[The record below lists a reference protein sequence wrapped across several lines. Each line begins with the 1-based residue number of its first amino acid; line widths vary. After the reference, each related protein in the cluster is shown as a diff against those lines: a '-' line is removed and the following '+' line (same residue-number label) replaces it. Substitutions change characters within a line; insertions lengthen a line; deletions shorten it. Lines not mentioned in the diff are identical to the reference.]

1 MRLGMIGLGRM
12 GANMARRL
20 MRHGHE
26 VVASDVDAQAVAVM
40 AREGATP
47 AASAPALVEQLPT
60 PRVIWLM
67 VPHRFVDEAIA
78 SVLPALSA
86 GDLLVDGG
94 NSHFEED
101 VRRARQLENIGI
113 HYVDVGTSGG
123 VWGLD
128 RGYCLMIGG
137 RKDAVDRLTPVFEA
151 LAPGGEG
158 TRPAA
163 RGFLYCGPPGAGHF
177 VKMVHNAIEYGLMAA
192 YAEGFNLL
200 KRGPFEFALPDIA
213 EVWRHGSVVESWL
226 LDLTAEALANDPQL
240 AAFEGRVGDS
250 GEGRWAAHAAIDA
263 AVPLPV
269 TTAAL
274 FARFSSRNEDD
285 FANRLLSAM
294 RNQFGGHKE

>member
-1 MRLGMIGLGRM
+1 
-12 GANMARRL
+12 
-20 MRHGHE
+20 
-26 VVASDVDAQAVAVM
+26 VVASDVDAAALN
-40 AREGATP
+40 AIGRDGATP
-47 AASAPALVEQLPT
+47 AASASLLVDKLAS

-78 SVLPALSA
+78 SVLPQLSA
-86 GDLLVDGG
+86 GDVIVDGG
-94 NSHFEED
+94 NSHFQEA
-101 VRRARQLENIGI
+101 VRRARQLETIGI
-113 HYVDVGTSGG
+113 HFVDVGTSGG
-123 VWGLD
+123 IWGLE

-137 RKDAVDRLTPVFEA
+137 RRDIADRLTPLFEA

-158 TRPAA
+158 ARPAT

-200 KRGPFEFALPDIA
+200 KRGPYEFVLPDIA

-226 LDLTAEALANDPQL
+226 LDLTAAALAGDAEL
-240 AAFEGRVGDS
+240 TGFEGRVGDS

-263 AVPLPV
+263 AVPIPV
-269 TTAAL
+269 ITAAL
-274 FARFSSRNEDD
+274 FGRFSSRNEDD

-294 RNQFGGHKE
+294 RNQFGGHAEPRG